1 MRILSLMLS
10 ICLLKPLQLEWCT
23 VSTFS
28 FKDNFY
34 GEQQTKDEIKPIE
47 ETKLMEGVQSMT
59 LVGVA

>member
-1 MRILSLMLS
+1 MLS